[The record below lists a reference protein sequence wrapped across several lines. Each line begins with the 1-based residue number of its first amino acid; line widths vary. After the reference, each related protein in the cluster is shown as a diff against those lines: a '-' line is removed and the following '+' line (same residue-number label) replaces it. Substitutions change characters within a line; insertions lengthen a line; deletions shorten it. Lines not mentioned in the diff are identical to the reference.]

1 MSAFSDFFK
10 KAHGAI
16 ANLRG
21 TNNLFFGKDGEI
33 VYSKN
38 NVCIHDLRPSELQDD
53 GEDSSHTPGY
63 MTIHCLNDEQSG
75 ITLVLQWLP
84 NTTLEKNPASI
95 RCVSPRHQK
104 TNKRGT
110 ESVSK
115 KPSAKA
121 IKEQKSE
128 EDEDTIT
135 QESCT
140 SATTSSTDICV
151 EMNGD
156 MITVTSMN
164 DSRPR
169 TLVTTATNNNGLSEG
184 GLFVPSINVIP
195 HTPVDPKITEEEEQ
209 EDRNSITEEEEQ
221 EDRNS
226 VSSATT
232 SGADELSEKE
242 DFVESSSCDET
253 DDEKSVDVHNK
264 SAMDRYRTSLFMRTP
279 EQFAR
284 EHNLVLE
291 ADQRTL
297 ECNDT
302 NGESAKLPMQP
313 RTAKPSLFSVN
324 LGKMRSM
331 RLFYSNPECTCGQL
345 VIASPDSQYK
355 ILHFHH
361 GGMDKL
367 AQLFEQWNVVKAKSV
382 KDGSPSPVP
391 DRHLLI
397 CHPAISKNELDPE
410 DGLYET
416 VSWGFW
422 KSYMHQDGSIDDSFT
437 IRKAIYFASMDPS
450 LRKEI
455 WPYLLRVYSW
465 SLTYEQK
472 ESVRNDLFL
481 EYQNIRKRRLK
492 VTMSSSKGKWT
503 SVENTIVKDVVR
515 TDRKNPYFAGDHN
528 PNIETM
534 KKILL
539 NYATVYPDIN
549 YIQGM
554 SDLLAPLLATLRD
567 EPDTYWCFV
576 GLMQQ
581 TLFASAPTQENNM
594 MDVNLEYLRELLKLL
609 LPEFFNYLAS
619 LGGDS
624 LQLMFV
630 HRWILLFFKREFPE
644 KDALHI
650 WEACW
655 ARYRTPYF
663 HLFVCVAIV
672 SIYGKD
678 AMDQKL
684 PHDEILFYF
693 SSLANHMDASVVLK
707 KARGLLYQFSRLEKV
722 PCTLAGL
729 CEYDTSTDQ
738 WSSHVP
744 QQSFEC
750 TRVHGDNE
758 PCPFAA
764 NFS

>member
-1 MSAFSDFFK
+1 
-10 KAHGAI
+10 
-16 ANLRG
+16 
-21 TNNLFFGKDGEI
+21 
-33 VYSKN
+33 
-38 NVCIHDLRPSELQDD
+38 
-53 GEDSSHTPGY
+53 

-75 ITLVLQWLP
+75 VTLVLQWLP

-95 RCVSPRHQK
+95 RCVSPRNQQK
-104 TNKRGT
+104 TYTRAT
-110 ESVSK
+110 ELTSK
-115 KPSAKA
+115 KPSTKA
-121 IKEQKSE
+121 IKEEKA
-128 EDEDTIT
+128 EDEEDTIT
-135 QESCT
+135 QESTT
-140 SATTSSTDICV
+140 SATSSTDICV

-156 MITVTSMN
+156 MITVS
-164 DSRPR
+164 
-169 TLVTTATNNNGLSEG
+169 TTADRPQTLMTAVSNDNGLGRRADLGGGE

-195 HTPVDPKITEEEEQ
+195 HTPVDPKML
-209 EDRNSITEEEEQ
+209 EDDLEHN
-221 EDRNS
+221 DNAS

-232 SGADELSEKE
+232 SGADELSDKE
-242 DFVESSSCDET
+242 DLVESSSCDDT
-253 DDEKSVDVHNK
+253 DEEKPRPVNPK
-264 SAMDRYRTSLFMRTP
+264 STIERYRTSLFNRTP

-291 ADQRTL
+291 LDHRGL
-297 ECNDT
+297 EYAEL
-302 NGESAKLPMQP
+302 NGEHAKIAVHQK
-313 RTAKPSLFSVN
+313 TSNPSLFSVN

-367 AQLFEQWNVVKAKSV
+367 AQLFEQWNVVKTKSV

-397 CHPAISKNELDPE
+397 CHPAINKNELDPE

-422 KSYMHQDGSIDDSFT
+422 KSYIHQDGSIDDSFT
-437 IRKAIYFASMDPS
+437 IRKAIYFASMDPT

-465 SLTYEQK
+465 SLTHEQK
-472 ESVRNDLFL
+472 EGVRNDLFL

-492 VTMSSSKGKWT
+492 VTMTSSKTKWT

-515 TDRKNPYFAGDHN
+515 TDRKNPFFAGDNN
-528 PNIETM
+528 PNMDTM
-534 KKILL
+534 RNILL

-554 SDLLAPLLATLRD
+554 SDLLAPLLITLSD
-567 EPDTYWCFV
+567 ESDTYWCFV

-581 TLFASAPTQENNM
+581 TLFSSAPTQENNM

-609 LPEFFNYLAS
+609 VPEFFNYLAS
-619 LGGDS
+619 MGGDA

-655 ARYRTPYF
+655 ARYRTPFF

-678 AMDQKL
+678 AMEQSL

-693 SSLANHMDASVVLK
+693 SSLANHMDARLVLK

-729 CEYDTSTDQ
+729 CEYDTNTDQ
-738 WSSHVP
+738 WRSHVP

-758 PCPFAA
+758 PCPFA
-764 NFS
+764 NN